1 MAKLQLLAE
10 QLLAE
15 QLLTEQLLSEKE
27 DLSTV
32 PVRSKCFSLLRN
44 KVVGK
49 ITNIVSS

>member
-15 QLLTEQLLSEKE
+15 QLLAEKE

-32 PVRSKCFSLLRN
+32 PVSSKCISLLVGN